1 MLKRRDF
8 AGWAA
13 SKELAATIHNIVA
26 RRTQMWHVH
35 RYLVKSKHAHQIAD
49 SLQSIS
55 PGDFVRAALAAG
67 DCESIR
73 SALRKKNID
82 TTVKDILKS
91 MDVALRGVE
100 GSESERDIFRF
111 KFISLHIWSGCSMLF
126 WTMNP
131 HDIKHPLLLVFLGH
145 QGVDVERISLDWN
158 DDEMTEEGKPLCSP
172 RTRHATPCRCGAL
185 RSLDLRSG
193 TSDSLQ
199 LFWRRQCEAY
209 RPPHGW
215 HCSTM

>member
-1 MLKRRDF
+1 MQGSQIVVLVAHDMQLLNTFHPDWWVLCFTDLFYRGDFKVPPRFSLRSWGAALLKRRDF

-35 RYLVKSKHAHQIAD
+35 RYLLKSQHAHQIED
-49 SLQSIS
+49 SLQSIY

-100 GSESERDIFRF
+100 GSESERDVFRF
-111 KFISLHIWSGCSMLF
+111 KFISLYM
-126 WTMNP
+126 
-131 HDIKHPLLLVFLGH
+131 
-145 QGVDVERISLDWN
+145 
-158 DDEMTEEGKPLCSP
+158 
-172 RTRHATPCRCGAL
+172 
-185 RSLDLRSG
+185 
-193 TSDSLQ
+193 
-199 LFWRRQCEAY
+199 
-209 RPPHGW
+209 
-215 HCSTM
+215 